1 MLTQN
6 FNGTELAVY
15 ATNCNK
21 RWYITVEEAAK
32 GYGVTRSCIMNHLK
46 EHSDDIRY
54 GIEVSAVSIADTSSK
69 GVTQN
74 RRKTI
79 IYREG
84 VIKLGY
90 FIRSVKAAAFRQWS
104 TDLTVAFL
112 DNKSMDMT
120 ELLDKLDDRI
130 NKRFDSFEQEFG
142 ATRAAQNQRFDK
154 IEGVCRGFRDE
165 IDELREMLNI
175 MFTDDETEV
184 VRSLIREVKEATS
197 LDGRAIVGQI
207 RTTLGVSCIYNV
219 PYSRQI
225 INVLKNM
232 LNKGIKLVPPAEE
245 HQA

>member
-1 MLTQN
+1 M
-6 FNGTELAVY
+6 
-15 ATNCNK
+15 
-21 RWYITVEEAAK
+21 R
-32 GYGVTRSCIMNHLK
+32 YGVTRSCIMNHLK

-184 VRSLIREVKEATS
+184 VRSLIRESKVHQVYSTIQTSQREGMKTMNQALYELYQKKLISYDEAFARTMDPDD
-197 LDGRAIVGQI
+197 LGRLFK
-207 RTTLGVSCIYNV
+207 R
-219 PYSRQI
+219 
-225 INVLKNM
+225 
-232 LNKGIKLVPPAEE
+232 
-245 HQA
+245 